1 VKHKDSVIYTL
12 SQDYF
17 LHLFMTQKKFNY
29 NPHISVDCVVFGFDG
44 ELIRVLLIKRKQ
56 EGQEVYALPGNLV
69 NLRESLDEAAIR
81 VLDDLT
87 GLKNIYLEQF
97 RTFGDLDRIK
107 DPIDIEWINT
117 IRDHPEERV
126 FTTAYFS
133 LIKIEDFELKPSS
146 FAEQVLW
153 QPIEQKKQLA
163 FDHNKIANTAWSILR
178 DKIRH
183 EPIVAFNLLP
193 EKFTLRQLQG
203 LYESIVGSEL
213 DKRNFRKR
221 IQSKKFITPL
231 DEYEEGVAHKPAR
244 YYRFDEEIY
253 QNEFVKGQWFLF

>member
-1 VKHKDSVIYTL
+1 
-12 SQDYF
+12 
-17 LHLFMTQKKFNY
+17 MKFTY

-56 EGQEVYALPGNLV
+56 EGQEVFALPGDLV
-69 NLRESLDEAAIR
+69 GLRESLDEAASRI
-81 VLDDLT
+81 LHELT
-87 GLKNIYLEQF
+87 GVKDIYLEQF
-97 RTFGDLDRIK
+97 QTFGDLDRMSN
-107 DPIDIEWINT
+107 PIDIDWLNS
-117 IRDHPEERV
+117 IRQHPEERV
-126 FTTAYFS
+126 VTIAYYS
-133 LIKIEDFELKPSS
+133 LVKIDNFELRPNS

-153 QPIEQKKQLA
+153 QPIEHKKQLA
-163 FDHNKIANTAWSILR
+163 FDHNKIANTGWDKLR

-221 IQSKKFITPL
+221 IQNKKFVTPL
-231 DEYEEGVAHKPAR
+231 DEFEEGVAHKPAR
-244 YYRFDEEIY
+244 YYQFDEMVY
-253 QNEFVKGQWFLF
+253 NKEFEKGQWFLF